1 MPIIASYQGADHEV
15 EIYIFIFLYKTQYTK
30 EKLALYSSSCFMQ
43 LFLHNMSIVGEGMK
57 MCVST
62 KNLSCE

>member
-43 LFLHNMSIVGEGMK
+43 LFLHALIQTLNIVYAIPP
-57 MCVST
+57 
-62 KNLSCE
+62 